1 MQVQKVETITKNSLA
16 DGTGSGD
23 QLRPMFT
30 TSAQLLFPKLTPSE
44 SVRTTASPSGS
55 SSDGRL
61 RSLLCATVRAD
72 FVAGNPLLRY
82 LSACSSR
89 ESQDH
94 LLFWWSVELVL
105 TQDEMERYYQARVPA
120 ADCPYL
126 TSFETQPV
134 AQTMSEL
141 LVLFVEEG
149 ARHPVSLPQPL
160 LNGLGTCLRKGMG
173 RSLLLYAQEH
183 VIEVSGGRG
192 CRVGGA
198 LVWEELLGMKWE
210 GLQGVRLLMTLHP
223 ISETSTSVEAVFV
236 AR

>member
-1 MQVQKVETITKNSLA
+1 MQKVETITKNSLA

-61 RSLLCATVRAD
+61 RSLLCATIRAD

-105 TQDEMERYYQARVPA
+105 MQDEMERYYQARVPA

-183 VIEVSGGRG
+183 VIEVSDGRG
-192 CRVGGA
+192 CMVGGD
-198 LVWEELLGMKWE
+198 VGWE
-210 GLQGVRLLMTLHP
+210 GM
-223 ISETSTSVEAVFV
+223 
-236 AR
+236 